1 MAKARTR
8 SPPRKMSLDAER
20 RFTAYLVAERNAS
33 SHTIDSYSADL
44 RDFASFAANG
54 GDVDWT
60 KVTKA
65 DVRGYLMKLGSSGA
79 SPATVRRRLSS
90 LRSLYRFLARE
101 GDVEADPTRGL
112 HGPKLSRRLPKVL
125 APPEVERFLSCPGKA
140 AEDGVVP
147 RIEAIRDSAVFEFL
161 YSTGCRVSEAT
172 GLCWGALDLKR
183 GTAVVVGKGRKERLV
198 ILGAKAREALERW
211 CDVAG
216 GDATSPVFTSRMGK
230 ALSPREVERR
240 MKFYLAMASLPLD
253 VTPHKLRH
261 SFATHLL
268 DAGADLRSVQE
279 MLGHANL
286 STTQIYTH
294 VSVERLKDEYAR
306 SHPRA

>member
-1 MAKARTR
+1 
-8 SPPRKMSLDAER
+8 MSIDAEK
-20 RFTAYLVAERNAS
+20 RFSAYLMAERSAS
-33 SHTIDSYSADL
+33 RHTLASYSADF
-44 RDFASFAANG
+44 RDFALFAADG
-54 GDVDWT
+54 GPVDWA

-65 DVRGYLMKLGSSGA
+65 DVRNYLLGLGSSGA
-79 SPATVRRRLSS
+79 SPATMRRRLSS
-90 LRSLYRFLARE
+90 LRSLFRFLLRE
-101 GDVEADPTRGL
+101 GAVSADPTHGL

-125 APPEVERFLSCPGKA
+125 APQEVDRFLSCPMKA
-140 AEDGVVP
+140 AEEGTVP
-147 RIEAIRDSAVFEFL
+147 RMEAVCDRAVFEFL
-161 YSTGCRVSEAT
+161 YSTGCRISEAV
-172 GLCWGALDLKR
+172 GLRWSDIDLKR
-183 GTAVVVGKGRKERLV
+183 GTAVVMGKGRKQRLV
-198 ILGAKAREALERW
+198 VLGAPAVSALVEWREMSAPAE
-211 CDVAG
+211 G
-216 GDATSPVFTSRMGK
+216 SPVFVSRRGA
-230 ALSPREVERR
+230 ALSARFVERR

-268 DAGADLRSVQE
+268 DGGADLRSVQE

>member
-1 MAKARTR
+1 M
-8 SPPRKMSLDAER
+8 SPDAES
-20 RFTAYLVAERNAS
+20 RFSAYLMAERNAS
-33 SHTIDSYSADL
+33 RHTLASYSADF
-44 RDFASFAANG
+44 RDFASFIAPG
-54 GDVDWT
+54 GGSVDWA
-60 KVTKA
+60 KVSKA
-65 DVRGYLMKLGSSGA
+65 DVRNYLLKLGSSGA

-101 GDVEADPTRGL
+101 GYVEDDPTRSL

-125 APPEVERFLSCPGKA
+125 APQEMERFLSCPGKA
-140 AEDGVVP
+140 AAEGAVPVV
-147 RIEAIRDSAVFEFL
+147 EAARDSAVFEFL

-172 GLCWGALDLKR
+172 GLCWGSIDLRR
-183 GTAVVVGKGRKERLV
+183 GTAVVVGKGSKERLV
-198 ILGAKAREALERW
+198 ILGAQAKAALGRW
-211 CDVAG
+211 RDVSG
-216 GDATSPVFTSRMGK
+216 GGEPSAPVFASRTGK
-230 ALSPREVERR
+230 ALSPRDVERR

-268 DAGADLRSVQE
+268 DGGADLRSVQE

-294 VSVERLKDEYAR
+294 VSVERLKSEYAR